1 MSVLRRDATTGGWV
15 IVAPERRRRPKEPRA
30 SQPSP
35 AAGSCPFCAGREE
48 DTPGELLRLSS
59 PDGSGWSVR
68 VVPNKFAALSPDE
81 PGGERLQGPFFREVA
96 AAGHHE
102 VIIEGPTHGRRMA
115 DMADHEVAD
124 AIEAYHSRYL
134 ALRDDGRVAYVIV
147 FKNSGA
153 RAGASLAHPHSQIAA
168 TPMAPLGLQ
177 RRYARAR
184 EHHEA
189 TGRCLYCDLVDAEL
203 EAGSRVVLETERY
216 VVYCPFASGVPYE
229 TWIAPRRHQPSF
241 GFTSREERVELAR
254 ILRRTLG
261 ALDRALDRPDF
272 NYVLHT
278 APVGDEGKPYY
289 LWHLQILP
297 RIATLAGFELGS
309 GIPING
315 VTPEEAAAALRAA
328 FPAATR
334 G

>member
-1 MSVLRRDATTGGWV
+1 V
-15 IVAPERRRRPKEPRA
+15 IVAPERRRRPKEPRG
-30 SQPSP
+30 SQPAP
-35 AAGSCPFCAGREE
+35 GAESCPFCPGREA
-48 DTPGELLRLSS
+48 DTPVELLRIPS
-59 PDGSGWSVR
+59 PVGSGWSVR
-68 VVPNKFAALSPDE
+68 VIPNKFAALSPDE
-81 PGGERLQGPFFREVA
+81 PPRERLQGPLFREVA

-102 VIIEGPTHGRRMA
+102 VIVEGPQHGQRMA
-115 DMADHEVAD
+115 DMSDLQVAD
-124 AIEAYHSRYL
+124 ALEAYHSRYL
-134 ALRDDGRVAYVIV
+134 ALRADPRVAYVIV

-153 RAGASLAHPHSQIAA
+153 RAGASLTHPHSQHVA
-168 TPMAPLGLQ
+168 TPMAPHGLQ

-189 TGRCLYCDLVDAEL
+189 TGHCLYCDLVEAEL
-203 EAGSRVVLETERY
+203 ETRVRVVLATELFA
-216 VVYCPFASGVPYE
+216 VYCPFASGVPYE

-241 GFTSREERVELAR
+241 GTTSRQERVHLAR

-278 APVGDEGKPYY
+278 APVADEARPYY

-309 GIPING
+309 GIPINS
-315 VTPEEAAAALRAA
+315 VTPEEAAGQLRTALPDEATGHPPRAA
-328 FPAATR
+328 DAT
-334 G
+334 